1 MGNVGEA
8 IELRPDAD
16 GRWLAHAD
24 PDHESITG
32 MFGGWTSAVVLNA
45 VLRAS
50 ETPATPVSMTINFVG
65 SIPAGSEVAIDVERI
80 GGGRSIQHWRAEV
93 RKVGEDGVLALAL
106 IALAERR
113 PTDPHVEP
121 TMPQAPDPAGL
132 EQIQAPPPQ
141 GLQTEIRLVSGEY
154 ASGRTAGSMW
164 VKDASGRALD
174 HLHLAYLADQYAPRS
189 FFWGV
194 GFRPSATISMSVYF
208 HATAEEIAA
217 VGTEYVL
224 NEAVGTRGESSTSG
238 QQARLWSRDG
248 TLLITSE
255 QVCWY
260 R

>member
-1 MGNVGEA
+1 VGSVGEA
-8 IELRPDAD
+8 IEVRPDGD

-24 PDHESITG
+24 PDHQSITG

-45 VLRAS
+45 VLRSS
-50 ETPATPVSMTINFVG
+50 ETAALPVSMTINFVG
-65 SIPAGSEVAIDVERI
+65 SIPAGADVAVEVERI
-80 GGGRSIQHWRAEV
+80 GGGRSIQHWRAAV
-93 RKVGEDGVLALAL
+93 RQVAESDVLATAL
-106 IALAERR
+106 VALAERR
-113 PTDPHVEP
+113 TTDPHVEP
-121 TMPQAPDPAGL
+121 TMPPAADPATL

-164 VKDASGRALD
+164 VRDASGRPLD

-194 GFRPSATISMSVYF
+194 GFRPSATITMSVYF
-208 HATAEEIAA
+208 HATAEEIAE
-217 VGTEYVL
+217 VGTDYIL

-238 QQARLWSRDG
+238 QQARLWSGSG
-248 TLLITSE
+248 TLLATTE
-255 QVCWY
+255 QLCWY

>member
-1 MGNVGEA
+1 MGSVGQA

-45 VLRAS
+45 VMRSSQTA
-50 ETPATPVSMTINFVG
+50 AVPVSLTINFVG
-65 SIPAGSEVAIDVERI
+65 SISAGADVAVEVERI
-80 GGGRSIQHWRAEV
+80 GGSRSIQHWRAAV
-93 RKVGEDGVLALAL
+93 RNGELDVLATAMVV
-106 IALAERR
+106 LAERR
-113 PTDPHVEP
+113 TTDPHVEL
-121 TMPQAPDPAGL
+121 TMPPAPDPATL
-132 EQIQAPPPQ
+132 EQIHAPPPQ
-141 GLQTEIRLVSGEY
+141 GLQTEIRLVSGEF

-194 GFRPSATISMSVYF
+194 GLRPSATITMSIYF
-208 HATAEEIAA
+208 HATAKEISA
-217 VGTEYVL
+217 VGADYIL
-224 NEAVGTRGESSTSG
+224 NEAFGTRGESSTSG

-248 TLLITSE
+248 TLLATSE
-255 QVCWY
+255 QLCWY